1 MNPPTIYIILFLACL
16 TGSCILSLIVWR
28 ILLRTEPDRPH
39 VRELIEPEDDA
50 RILPPSPRVARGLK
64 ADEAELGNA
73 YRD

>member
-1 MNPPTIYIILFLACL
+1 MQTPIEYVYLFLACL

-39 VRELIEPEDDA
+39 VRELIEPADDA

-64 ADEAELGNA
+64 ADEAELGEA